1 MYDDR
6 ETLFPNDLKLSTT
19 TVNAENKRGLVKRIR
34 SLNLSIP
41 SIPPRVEK
49 TYVSD
54 LAESFN
60 TRVQRNLRSRYY
72 VSSQFQNRLLCE
84 WLTRS
89 CNQAFSIKRF
99 PFAIGSRKKRIK
111 DVAPRYFPFDE
122 LSLSRLPR

>member
-19 TVNAENKRGLVKRIR
+19 TVNAENKRVKRIR
-34 SLNLSIP
+34 SHNLSIP

-89 CNQAFSIKRF
+89 CNQDFSIKRF

-111 DVAPRYFPFDE
+111 DVASRYFPFDE

>member
-19 TVNAENKRGLVKRIR
+19 TVNAENKRVKRIR
-34 SLNLSIP
+34 SHNLSIP